1 MADQPLIVLQSH
13 FLADEFLN
21 LEHAEVRDVI
31 MLDNNLIMTRD
42 SMEVSTVLDLATTFF
57 QKPFTDFV

>member
-1 MADQPLIVLQSH
+1 MADQPLIVLQSQV
-13 FLADEFLN
+13 LAASFLN

-31 MLDNNLIMTRD
+31 MLDNNLIRTRD
-42 SMEVSTVLDLATTFF
+42 SMEVSTVLDLATIFF